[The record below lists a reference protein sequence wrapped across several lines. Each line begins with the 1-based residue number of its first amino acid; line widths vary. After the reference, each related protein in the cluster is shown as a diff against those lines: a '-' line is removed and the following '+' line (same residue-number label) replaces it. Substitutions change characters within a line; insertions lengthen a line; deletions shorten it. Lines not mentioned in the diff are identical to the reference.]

1 MDSQT
6 NRKTDGQRDRQELG
20 AHTDGWIDSCTD
32 GRTDRCALGQYGQI
46 NRWTDSQTDD
56 KVNKEIVF

>member
-1 MDSQT
+1 MDT
-6 NRKTDGQRDRQELG
+6 YTDLQRLL
-20 AHTDGWIDSCTD
+20 TDCEQMVRWTDSCTD